1 MTAAG
6 RDEKAAKRFAEGL
19 EHQKNGRLSEA
30 KRCYELG
37 LKRDPHNPD
46 ALFLLGQTMFE
57 LGDTRQGE
65 HRMRTAISLAPRAG
79 NYRAGLAFSLFNAGA
94 YAAALVEFRLAV
106 ESFPSNMAL
115 WRGLAISA
123 VRTEDSAQAWR
134 AVSTWLE
141 LGPSDPDALA
151 LRRSLELQ
159 LAFDEGER
167 LAALEQTE
175 AACAAYERALQVDP
189 EAVEILVNLANLYA
203 QEHPER
209 ARALYERAIAIRP
222 DDGAAHY
229 NFAMAL
235 LDEGLRLE
243 AATHLEAAVR
253 AAPTDGRYLAH
264 WLFQRMHLC
273 LWDGMAELSQR
284 VARAIAAGEADIP
297 PFIVLSMPGTGAELQ
312 RRCAENHSRHLA
324 ARRIPALASE
334 PQSGPRRSGRWRIG
348 YLSSDFKNHA
358 TAFLMAD
365 LVEAYDRERFEV
377 YALSYGV
384 NDGSPMRA
392 RLESAFEHFVELNGC
407 PTRQAIELI
416 RAQDLDIVIDLKG
429 YTEETHSEW
438 LQYRLAPVQIN
449 WLGYPGTLGA
459 PWADYLLADPV
470 VAPREHLGMFSEQLL
485 HLPLSYQPNC
495 RERACG
501 PLPLRA
507 DEGLPE
513 HALVLCS
520 FNQTYKI
527 TPEMFDLWLD
537 ILLAEPTAVLW
548 LWASNPWA
556 QEALW
561 DVAAARGIA
570 RERVIFARGVAQEK
584 HLARLHLADLALDTF
599 PCNGHTT
606 TSDALWAGVP
616 VVTLCGETFASR
628 VAASVL
634 SAAGL
639 ETLVA
644 KTPEQYRE
652 AVLACCRE
660 AARLRPLREIAGAFR
675 DGPLCDGR
683 RFARDMEQLLAHLL
697 EQPHAERWSPAVS
710 GAAD

>member
-6 RDEKAAKRFAEGL
+6 RDEKAAKRFSEGL

-57 LGDTRQGE
+57 LGETRQGE
-65 HRMRTAISLAPRAG
+65 QRMRTAISLAPRAA

-106 ESFPSNMAL
+106 DAFPSNIAL

-134 AVSTWLE
+134 AVAAWLA
-141 LGPSDPDALA
+141 LDSSDADALA

-159 LAFDEGER
+159 TAFDEGER

-175 AACAAYERALQVDP
+175 AACEAYERALRIDP
-189 EAVEILVNLANLYA
+189 NAVEILVNLANLYA
-203 QEHPER
+203 ERHPEK
-209 ARALYERAIAIRP
+209 ARELYQRAIAIRP

-229 NFAMAL
+229 NLAMAL
-235 LDEGLRLE
+235 LDEGQRLD

-253 AAPTDGRYLAH
+253 AAPNDGRYLAH

-284 VARAIAAGEADIP
+284 VAGAIAVGEADIP

-324 ARRIPALASE
+324 ARRIPLTE
-334 PQSGPRRSGRWRIG
+334 REFGPRRAGRWRIG

-365 LVEAYDRERFEV
+365 LVEAHDRERFEV

-407 PTRQAIELI
+407 PTQRAIELI
-416 RAQDLDIVIDLKG
+416 RAQELDIVIDLKG

-470 VAPREHLGMFSEQLL
+470 VAPREHQEMFSEQLL

-501 PLPLRA
+501 PLALRA

-537 ILLAEPTAVLW
+537 ILHAEPASVLW

-561 DVAAARGIA
+561 GVAAARGIA
-570 RERVIFARGVAQEK
+570 RERVIFARSVAQEK
-584 HLARLHLADLALDTF
+584 HLARLQLADLALDTF

-616 VVTLCGETFASR
+616 VVTLWGETFASR

-634 SAAGL
+634 TAAGL
-639 ETLVA
+639 DALVA
-644 KTPEQYRE
+644 TRPEQYRE
-652 AVLACCRE
+652 TVLACARD
-660 AARLRPLREIAGAFR
+660 AARRQQLRAIAGAFR
-675 DGPLCDGR
+675 GGTLCDGR
-683 RFARDMEQLLAHLL
+683 RFARDMERLL
-697 EQPHAERWSPAVS
+697 EQLLSERRSSVS
-710 GAAD
+710 